1 MKKFLKILS
10 AIAFVALVAFVTATL
25 FSGCTS
31 ENAFSFEYNFNI
43 SGHAVGDVDVT
54 FPGGKLALEGE
65 TGLAFTYGKEPMR
78 SQLFTETTLEELY
91 NSDQRTLNRMADV
104 VSSNYDEAFTATT
117 ASGTYYFHIVG
128 SVREQ
133 LTGVE
138 VKIDKILTNEA
149 DEPLT
154 ASEPVYKTE

>member
-25 FSGCTS
+25 LSCTR
-31 ENAFSFEYNFNI
+31 EDAFSFEYNFNI
-43 SGHAVGDVDVT
+43 SGHAVGDVDVA

-91 NSDQRTLNRMADV
+91 NSDQQTLNRMADV
-104 VSSNYDEAFTATT
+104 VSSNYEEAFAVTT
-117 ASGTYYFHIVG
+117 ASGTYYFHVVG

-133 LTGVE
+133 LTGIE
-138 VKIDKILTNEA
+138 VKIDKVLTNEA
-149 DEPLT
+149 DEP
-154 ASEPVYKTE
+154 VYKTE